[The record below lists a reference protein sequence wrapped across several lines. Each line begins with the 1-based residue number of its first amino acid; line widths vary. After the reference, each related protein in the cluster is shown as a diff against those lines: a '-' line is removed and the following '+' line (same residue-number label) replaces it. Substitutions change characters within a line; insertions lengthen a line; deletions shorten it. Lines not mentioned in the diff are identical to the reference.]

1 MGGFTLDEGV
11 HGVWLCLCR
20 SCISAELSPP
30 PVPPPSVSQP
40 TSQLAY
46 PTGFKYPSSQPLYNE
61 GMCDTRYYFNLR
73 IKVFLVMIGSSEDR
87 TQY

>member
-11 HGVWLCLCR
+11 HWCVALSLPV
-20 SCISAELSPP
+20 CISTELSPP
-30 PVPPPSVSQP
+30 PVLPPSVLQP

-46 PTGFKYPSSQPLYNE
+46 PMGFKYPSSQPLYNE
-61 GMCDTRYYFNLR
+61 GMCDTRYSFNLR